1 MLVNQAQVS
10 QAHFLLKKLS
20 TSMQRQIGLSW
31 HRRITSSP
39 LILLKLAFVAIL
51 PFLILQIVVHN
62 KASHQTDVYLRNLD
76 RTHSQPAA
84 PVVKSDF
91 LATQKKDWDPSN
103 SAGIGMDQLKQL
115 SFPHGTF
122 FFGVD
127 SHQMKIPESEIF
139 DPSASWLPFQRELLE
154 DDGDGTEEINVEE
167 EKKRCKSY
175 DFDFPDENMPLRRRR
190 LFYGALISDDSREV
204 IKATS
209 MEQYNIFHTVS
220 LIESNKTHN
229 LTPKKW
235 RFFGTNEASK
245 ELSWLYQVYG
255 PKTRVSMDYYAP
267 SLEKGK
273 ERAMYLDRYQREG
286 HAYRWKFNGMRPDDV
301 AIIGDLDETYSRDF
315 LRALQICDV
324 EQFRPGQDCKA
335 PKVFASTLIFESS
348 PECAWKG
355 RRWFHPG

>member
-1 MLVNQAQVS
+1 MKNHELLATSYIGQLHLSLQSIELQIHYKLLAMMNLRNNELELSSTETQKKQV
-10 QAHFLLKKLS
+10 
-20 TSMQRQIGLSW
+20 GLSW

-39 LILLKLAFVAIL
+39 SILLKLAFVAIL

-62 KASHQTDVYLRNLD
+62 EASHQTEVYLRNL
-76 RTHSQPAA
+76 RTQPQ
-84 PVVKSDF
+84 PEDTQPQRPENNLVVQSDF

-245 ELSWLYQVYG
+245 ELSWLHQVYG

-273 ERAMYLDRYQREG
+273 ERAMYLDR
-286 HAYRWKFNGMRPDDV
+286 
-301 AIIGDLDETYSRDF
+301 
-315 LRALQICDV
+315 
-324 EQFRPGQDCKA
+324 
-335 PKVFASTLIFESS
+335 
-348 PECAWKG
+348 
-355 RRWFHPG
+355 